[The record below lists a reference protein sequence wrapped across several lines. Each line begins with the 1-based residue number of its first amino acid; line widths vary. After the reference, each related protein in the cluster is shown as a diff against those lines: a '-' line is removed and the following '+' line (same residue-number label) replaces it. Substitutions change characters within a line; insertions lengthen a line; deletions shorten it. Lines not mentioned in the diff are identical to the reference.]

1 MTKLKKITS
10 FTAHTTAE
18 GQRLSYTYSEIDENG
33 DISVSNDRVSCI
45 VLDIEILDHIQKI
58 NEFLNKRENKTN

>member
-1 MTKLKKITS
+1 MAKVKKITS

-33 DISVSNDRVSCI
+33 GIVTSGDRISCI
-45 VLDIEILDHIQKI
+45 VLDNEILGHIEEI
-58 NEFLNKRENKTN
+58 NKFLLNRDI